1 MFRIIILLCIFFIFT
16 AASAQQKYTIE
27 KGDTLW
33 DIAGEYY
40 DNNFQ
45 WPIIWK
51 YNTYINDPDL
61 IFPEDKLVI
70 PILFGGKS
78 YHLADNSS
86 LIKLTSDSYGL
97 ENVSKN
103 EQAYKSSLSYY
114 SVDFQNIDNLELI
127 LAERPS
133 FELLVNERERT
144 YVAADNII
152 RTNAGRGDVST
163 GDKLT
168 IYSVEKETPYG
179 IIYKTAGVGT
189 VTEVEEKTSV
199 VKITEAFE
207 PIEKTFL
214 ADTYRDF
221 SFPEPSGYKVV
232 NSDISGSI
240 LFMTN
245 DMRISGEGYRC
256 IINLGYNDNVK
267 EGDVLNVVQ
276 QVEEDEYIRNV
287 KIATIQIIHSGK
299 NTSTAQIIDSK
310 KEISQGNK
318 VILHKVAIR

>member
-1 MFRIIILLCIFFIFT
+1 MFRIILLVCIFFTVT
-16 AASAQQKYTIE
+16 AASAQQKYDIE

-33 DIAGEYY
+33 DIAGEFY

-61 IFPEDKLVI
+61 IFPKDELVI
-70 PILFGGKS
+70 PVLFGGKS
-78 YHLADNSS
+78 YHLADNASM
-86 LIKLTSDSYGL
+86 IKLTSDNYSL
-97 ENVSKN
+97 DNVSEK
-103 EQAYKSSLSYY
+103 EKAYKPNLSYY
-114 SVDFQNIDNLELI
+114 EVNFQNIKNLELI
-127 LAERPS
+127 LEEKPS
-133 FELLVNERERT
+133 YKLLANELEKT
-144 YVAADNII
+144 YVATNNIVRI
-152 RTNAGRGDVST
+152 NAGRGDVST

-168 IYSVEKETPYG
+168 IYSIQKKIPYG
-179 IIYKTAGVGT
+179 TIYKTAGIGT
-189 VTEVEEKTSV
+189 VTKVEERTSV

-221 SFPEPSGYKVV
+221 SFPEPSDYKVV

-256 IINLGYNDNVK
+256 IVNLGYADNVK

-276 QVEEDEYIRNV
+276 QIEEDEYTRNV

-299 NTSTAQIIDSK
+299 NTSTAQIIDSR
-310 KEISQGNK
+310 KEISKGNK
-318 VILHKVAIR
+318 VILHKVSLK

>member
-1 MFRIIILLCIFFIFT
+1 MFRIILLICIFFTFN
-16 AASAQQKYTIE
+16 AASAQQKYIIE

-33 DIAGEYY
+33 DIAGEFY

-78 YHLADNSS
+78 YLLADNTS

-97 ENVSKN
+97 DNVSKKSK
-103 EQAYKSSLSYY
+103 AYESTLSYY
-114 SVDFQNIDNLELI
+114 SVDFQNLDNLELI
-127 LAERPS
+127 MAERPS
-133 FELLVNERERT
+133 FELLANELERT
-144 YVAADNII
+144 FVATNNIVRI
-152 RTNAGRGDVST
+152 NAGRGDINT

-168 IYSVEKETPYG
+168 IYSVQQETPYG
-179 IIYKTAGVGT
+179 TIYKTAGVGT
-189 VTEVEEKTSV
+189 VTKVEDKTSV
-199 VKITEAFE
+199 VKITDAFE

-214 ADTYRDF
+214 ADRYRDF

-232 NSDISGSI
+232 NSDITGSI

-245 DMRISGEGYRC
+245 NMRISGEGYRC
-256 IINLGYNDNVK
+256 IINLGYEDNVK

-276 QVEEDEYIRNV
+276 KIEEDGYVRNV

-299 NTSTAQIIDSK
+299 NTSTAQIIDSR

>member
-1 MFRIIILLCIFFIFT
+1 MFRIILLICIFFTFT
-16 AASAQQKYTIE
+16 AASAQEKYTIE

-33 DIAGEYY
+33 DIAGEFY

-78 YHLADNSS
+78 YHLADNAS
-86 LIKLTSDSYGL
+86 LIKLTSDSY
-97 ENVSKN
+97 VSDNISQK
-103 EQAYKSSLSYY
+103 EKAYKSTLSYY
-114 SVDFQNIDNLELI
+114 GVDFQNIDNLELI
-127 LAERPS
+127 LTEKPS
-133 FELLVNERERT
+133 YELLANELERT
-144 YVAADNII
+144 YVATNNIVRI
-152 RTNAGRGDVST
+152 NAGRGEVNK

-168 IYSVEKETPYG
+168 IYSIQKEIPYG
-179 IIYKTAGVGT
+179 TIYKTAGVGT
-189 VTEVEEKTSV
+189 VTKVEEKTSV
-199 VKITEAFE
+199 VQITQAFE

-232 NSDISGSI
+232 NSDITGSI

-256 IINLGYNDNVK
+256 IINLGYSDNVK

-276 QVEEDEYIRNV
+276 QIKEDEYTRNV
-287 KIATIQIIHSGK
+287 KIATIQIVHSGK

-310 KEISQGNK
+310 KELSQGNK

>member
-1 MFRIIILLCIFFIFT
+1 MYRIILLVCIFFTVT
-16 AASAQQKYTIE
+16 AASAQQKYNIE

-33 DIAGEYY
+33 DIAGEFY

-61 IFPEDKLVI
+61 IFPKDELVI

-78 YHLADNSS
+78 YHLADNASM
-86 LIKLTSDSYGL
+86 IKLNSDNYSL
-97 ENVSKN
+97 DNVSEK
-103 EQAYKSSLSYY
+103 EKAYKSNLSYY
-114 SVDFQNIDNLELI
+114 NVDFQNIKNLELI
-127 LAERPS
+127 LEEKPS
-133 FELLVNERERT
+133 FELLANELEKT
-144 YVAADNII
+144 YVATNNLVRI
-152 RTNAGRGDVST
+152 NAGRGDIKV

-168 IYSVEKETPYG
+168 IYSIKKETPYG
-179 IIYKTAGVGT
+179 TIYTTAGVGK
-189 VTEVEEKTSV
+189 VTKTEKRTSV
-199 VKITEAFE
+199 VKITEAYE
-207 PIEKTFL
+207 PIEKNFL
-214 ADTYRDF
+214 ADKFRDF

-232 NSDISGSI
+232 NSDITGSI

-256 IINLGYNDNVK
+256 IVNLGYADNVK

-276 QVEEDEYIRNV
+276 QIEENGYIRNI